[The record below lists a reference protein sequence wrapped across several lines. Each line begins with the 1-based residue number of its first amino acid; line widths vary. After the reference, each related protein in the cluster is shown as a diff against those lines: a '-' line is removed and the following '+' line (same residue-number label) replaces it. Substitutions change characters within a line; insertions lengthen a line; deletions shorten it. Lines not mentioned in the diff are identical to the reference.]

1 MIVVDTTVLVYA
13 VGVDHP
19 LKGPS
24 MRLFE
29 VAATGGVMVTTTVE
43 VIQEFAHI
51 RARRFPRRE
60 AAATARNF
68 ARILSPLLAV
78 DSAVLERG
86 LTLFE
91 RHPLG
96 AFDAVLAAAALGH
109 EADVLVSADSAFAS
123 VPRLR
128 HVAPGTPAFDQL
140 LQRPS

>member
-1 MIVVDTTVLVYA
+1 VIVVDTTVLVYA
-13 VGVDHP
+13 VGVEHA
-19 LKGPS
+19 LKAPS

-29 VAATGGVMVTTTVE
+29 VAATGGVKVTTTVE

-68 ARILSPLLAV
+68 ARVLSPLLAV
-78 DSAVLERG
+78 DGTVLERG

-109 EADVLVSADSAFAS
+109 HADVLVSADAAFAS

-128 HVAPGTPAFDQL
+128 HVVPGTPEFERLIAA
-140 LQRPS
+140 